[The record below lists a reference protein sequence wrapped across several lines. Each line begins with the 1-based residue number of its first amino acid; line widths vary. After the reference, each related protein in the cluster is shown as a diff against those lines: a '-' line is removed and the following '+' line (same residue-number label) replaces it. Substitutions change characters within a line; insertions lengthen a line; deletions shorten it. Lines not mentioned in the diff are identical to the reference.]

1 MAGNWSDG
9 NAYETFMGRWSRQ
22 VAPRFVSWLHPQP
35 DVRWLDVGCGT
46 GALTSVVLDVA
57 APTAVL
63 ALDPSE
69 GFIDEARRR
78 VDDPRV
84 EFRVGTA
91 QDVPPDVAD
100 VVVSG
105 LVLNFVPD
113 PDAAVRAMV
122 AAAPGGAVAAYVWDY
137 AGRMQF
143 LRIFWDVACA
153 LDVSAID
160 LDEGQRF
167 PLCEPGALT
176 DLWERCGLTSVS
188 TTGIEVTTE
197 FRDFD
202 DLWTPFLGATGAGPA
217 YVATLSAAS
226 QERLRDGLER
236 MVHPDPDGHIR
247 MHARAWAVRGQVA

>member
-1 MAGNWSDG
+1 MA
-9 NAYETFMGRWSRQ
+9 
-22 VAPRFVSWLHPQP
+22 
-35 DVRWLDVGCGT
+35 
-46 GALTSVVLDVA
+46 
-57 APTAVL
+57 
-63 ALDPSE
+63 
-69 GFIDEARRR
+69 EARRR
-78 VDDPRV
+78 VEDPRA

-91 QDVPPDVAD
+91 EDVPGGVAD

-113 PDAAVRAMV
+113 ADAALGAMV
-122 AAAPGGAVAAYVWDY
+122 AAAPAGTVAAYVWDY

-153 LDVSAID
+153 LDAAAID

-167 PLCEPGALT
+167 SLCDPDALSG
-176 DLWERCGLTSVS
+176 LWERHGLASVR

-202 DLWTPFLGATGAGPA
+202 DLWTPFLGGTGAGPA
-217 YVATLSAAS
+217 YVATLDAQSRD
-226 QERLRDGLER
+226 RLRDGLER
-236 MVHPDPDGHIR
+236 MVHPDPDGRIR